1 MRKKL
6 VLPSQFIKFFVFLT
20 LLFFSFSCAQFRMP
34 ILRAPQ
40 FIPPDTKYVE
50 KVAQGETFPLSTGE
64 LFIPDYFKP
73 SPEINKVNVFVHFH
87 GPMWLSKEHFYYAH
101 PENSI
106 HINISFQGLSGVYSK
121 PFSDETLFQKIL
133 DEALEKTKEKF
144 GLKELTIDKIFLTS
158 FSAGFGAVK
167 EILKK
172 EEYYDKI
179 EALIM
184 ADSIYA
190 GYVDEEKL
198 RVADAVDMKDFLRF
212 AQESAIGKKT
222 MFVSHSY
229 IDTKTYASTVDT
241 ANFLIAGIGEK
252 RKKVREYNSRG
263 MKLISR
269 CDKGNFFVRGY
280 EGDTAQMHM
289 AHLYAIGEFLKFIL
303 QNNQP
308 KL

>member
-1 MRKKL
+1 MREKL
-6 VLPSQFIKFFVFLT
+6 ILLNQSIKFFVFLT
-20 LLFFSFSCAQFRMP
+20 LLFFSFSCAQFRMH
-34 ILRAPQ
+34 ILKIPQ

-50 KVAQGETFPLSTGE
+50 KVAQGETISLSTGE

-87 GPMWLSKEHFYYAH
+87 GPMWLSKEHFYCAH

-133 DEALEKTKEKF
+133 NEALEKTKEKV
-144 GLKELTIDKIFLTS
+144 GIKELTVDKIYISS
-158 FSAGFGAVK
+158 FSAGFGAVR

-172 EEYYDKI
+172 DEYYDKI
-179 EALIM
+179 AALIM

-212 AQESAIGKKT
+212 AQESAISKKT

-229 IDTKTYASTVDT
+229 IDTKVYASTVDT

-269 CDKGNFFVRGY
+269 CDKWNFFVRGY
-280 EGDTAQMHM
+280 EGDIAQMHM

-308 KL
+308 KM